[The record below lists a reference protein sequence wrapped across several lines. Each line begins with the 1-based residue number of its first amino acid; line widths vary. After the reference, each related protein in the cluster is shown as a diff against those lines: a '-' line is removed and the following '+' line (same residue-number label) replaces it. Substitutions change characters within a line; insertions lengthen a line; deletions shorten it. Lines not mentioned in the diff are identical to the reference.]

1 MILLPGRARG
11 AQPRGSNID
20 HQSELGSAA
29 ELKYLASDIK
39 STDLCTAAML
49 DAAGPNWCGAPLLYR
64 AMGTDAG
71 SYRLRVRCSGTS
83 GRNVFMGGT

>member
-39 STDLCTAAML
+39 STDLCPAAML

-71 SYRLRVRCSGTS
+71 SLPSVGTRELP
-83 GRNVFMGGT
+83 GVMVFMGRT